1 MLPILPLR
9 RELEF
14 AYGELA
20 EVAPGI
26 RRIIA
31 RNPSPFT
38 LHGTGTYVLGR
49 GSVAVID
56 PGPADPAHIDA
67 LLAGLQGERI
77 THVLVT
83 HTHLDHSPGCRLLAR
98 HADAPTYGYGPHGA
112 GRLEADSP
120 VEEGADMEFRPDR
133 QVRHGQRI
141 EGDGWSVECVHTP
154 GHTSNHCCY
163 ALDGAGALFSGDH
176 VMGWSTSIVSPPD
189 GNMGDYLASLALLL
203 ERDDRIYWPTH
214 GPAVQE
220 PKTLVRAFIAHRQAR
235 ERQILDCVGRG
246 QRRIADMLPSM
257 YAHLPKSMHPA
268 AARSALAAI
277 EHLIDKG
284 ALAAEGEV
292 RLDGIY
298 RLA

>member
-56 PGPADPAHIDA
+56 PGPADPAHIAA

-112 GRLEADSP
+112 GRLEAGSP
-120 VEEGADMEFRPDR
+120 VEEGADLEFRPDQR
-133 QVRHGQRI
+133 VRHGQRI

-268 AARSALAAI
+268 AARSALASI

>member
-20 EVAPGI
+20 EIAPGI

-56 PGPADPAHIDA
+56 PGPADPSHIAA
-67 LLAGLQGERI
+67 LLAGLRGERI
-77 THVLVT
+77 SHVLVT

-112 GRLEADSP
+112 GRLEADTP
-120 VEEGADMEFRPDR
+120 VEEGADLEFRPDR
-133 QVRHGQRI
+133 RVRHGQRI
-141 EGDGWSVECVHTP
+141 EGDGWSLECVHTP

-220 PKTLVRAFIAHRQAR
+220 PKTLVRAFIAHRRGR

-257 YAHLPKSMHPA
+257 YADLPKRMHPA

-277 EHLIDKG
+277 EHLIEKG
-284 ALAAEGEV
+284 TLVADGEA

>member
-120 VEEGADMEFRPDR
+120 VEEGADLEFRPDQ

-277 EHLIDKG
+277 EHLIDQG

>member
-20 EVAPGI
+20 EIAPGI